1 VAAEAVSLLEDVDV
15 EDIMDARPVRQV
27 NTIGDIAHTFQ
38 HLEWPG
44 VARAQLAP
52 RPGDQ
57 GLSWPVKEPKPH
69 REVEAKQFAHPLMLG
84 NSREALVEHVLE
96 RVVVGPDDEVMTP

>member
-1 VAAEAVSLLEDVDV
+1 MEGLEDADM
-15 EDIMDARPVRQV
+15 EDIKDARPVRQV
-27 NTIGDIAHTFQ
+27 KTIGDIAHTFQ

-52 RPGDQ
+52 RPEDQ

-69 REVEAKQFAHPLMLG
+69 LVTDVELQGAMVGIVVALG
-84 NSREALVEHVLE
+84 VGLSLEQSVMNVDEEGVPVL
-96 RVVVGPDDEVMTP
+96 